1 MEMLG
6 KRKKRE
12 RERDWKK
19 VWKCSAV
26 RTNQWK
32 GSERER
38 MCVCVWEREKE
49 RERGDT
55 EVGFSITSIVVTT
68 LIEIHLLWNNFSF
81 YLTPWI
87 KTFFSPSSDGRFA
100 DSWASISLNF
110 QSLEIVSRGER
121 QTHQH
126 ARPNFFSCSL
136 SIKKWFRCDL
146 SSCVELDSCA
156 GTWHMVVVEWLAKLP
171 LLTTNNFYRGSAI
184 QMCFFI
190 CLYLALALLTQM
202 PLQGSKP
209 LDASGIN
216 PGLTASQASPISI
229 RLQPLGPLGSK
240 MFVSNYKIK

>member
-49 RERGDT
+49 RARGST
-55 EVGFSITSIVVTT
+55 EEGCSITSNVVTT

-126 ARPNFFSCSL
+126 ARPNFFFPVRFQSKNGFVVIWVRAWNL
-136 SIKKWFRCDL
+136 IAVL
-146 SSCVELDSCA
+146 EL
-156 GTWHMVVVEWLAKLP
+156 GTWWWSSGWQSCHCLP
-171 LLTTNNFYRGSAI
+171 LI
-184 QMCFFI
+184 IFI
-190 CLYLALALLTQM
+190 EDQPFKCVFSFAYTLHLLY
-202 PLQGSKP
+202 
-209 LDASGIN
+209 
-216 PGLTASQASPISI
+216 
-229 RLQPLGPLGSK
+229 
-240 MFVSNYKIK
+240 